1 MFRDRLLTMIE
12 VAVMTGLAIVL
23 SNVKFG
29 ALWAMGGSISL
40 IMVPIFIIAFR
51 RGWKMGVVTGL
62 LVGLLNLLL
71 GGYVVHPVQLILD
84 YPLAYL
90 VVGFAS
96 IFMLKKDLVPSTTHI
111 VTGLLFATTLRFF
124 SHFTSGVVWF
134 GEYAPDGMN
143 ASLYSFYYNI
153 SYLIPEMLLTLV
165 VLILLS
171 KKYPQFFL
179 AKRQRKVSDAA

>member
-1 MFRDRLLTMIE
+1 MSRDRLLTMIE

-51 RGWKMGVVTGL
+51 RGWKMGVITGL
-62 LVGLLNLLL
+62 LVGLLNLII
-71 GGYVVHPVQLILD
+71 GGYVVHPVQLVLD

-90 VVGFAS
+90 VLGLAS
-96 IFMLKKDLVPSTTHI
+96 VFMLKKGSVPSPLAI
-111 VTGLLFATTLRFF
+111 VFGLLFATTLRFF
-124 SHFTSGVVWF
+124 SHFASGVIWF
-134 GEYAPDGMN
+134 GEYAPDGI
-143 ASLYSFYYNI
+143 SVGLYSFYYNI
-153 SYLIPEMLLTLV
+153 SYLIPEMLLTLA
-165 VLILLS
+165 VLLLLS

-179 AKRQRKVSDAA
+179 AKHQKKISDAA